1 MIHYQAMS
9 KRGFVAAIVAAI
21 AMSWI
26 AYLTGNPMPLTG
38 QVGVCLPS
46 PNMWPMAGIVS
57 WAVNLGLILL
67 TGISVYFLNKTYS
80 FIPGSSYTVLP
91 GMYMLMTAANP
102 WISGLLTSSTLL
114 ALANVLALAVMFSC
128 YRQRN
133 STQEIFA
140 VATVLSLGTMVQYS
154 FLFFIPAYI
163 IIGLLMKCFHFKEAG
178 AFLLGLIAPYW
189 VGVGLGLIPLENF
202 RMPTFT
208 NLFDGYATQGDLLV
222 GLITIAGTG
231 LIGLVLGLNNWVKLY
246 AGNTHRRL
254 CNGALN
260 VIGVV
265 CILCIIFDSNN
276 MLAYLSTFYLLVAV
290 QLANVFALHSL
301 RRGSIWLLLLCLL
314 YIASFVYMESGAG
327 LSKLL

>member
-9 KRGFVAAIVAAI
+9 KRGFVAAIIAAI
-21 AMSWI
+21 AMSGI
-26 AYLTGNPMPLTG
+26 AYLTGNPMPLSG

-46 PNMWPMAGIVS
+46 PNLWPLAGIAS
-57 WAVNLGLILL
+57 WGINLGLILL
-67 TGISVYFLNKTYS
+67 TGASVYFLNKTYS
-80 FIPGSSYTVLP
+80 FVPGSSYTVLP
-91 GMYMLMTAANP
+91 GMYMLMTASNP
-102 WISGLLTSSTLL
+102 WISGTLTSSVLL

-133 STQEIFA
+133 ATQEMFA

-163 IIGLLMKCFHFKEAG
+163 IIGFLMKCFHIKEAG

-208 NLFDGYATQGDLLV
+208 NLFHGYASQGDLFI

-246 AGNTHRRL
+246 AGNTQRRL
-254 CNGALN
+254 CNAALN
-260 VIGVV
+260 VIAIVCAV
-265 CILCIIFDSNN
+265 CIILDSNN

-290 QLANVFALHSL
+290 QLANVFALRSL
-301 RRGSIWLLLLCLL
+301 RRGSVWLFLLCVL
-314 YIASFVYMESGAG
+314 YIASFVFMESGAG
-327 LSKLL
+327 LSRII